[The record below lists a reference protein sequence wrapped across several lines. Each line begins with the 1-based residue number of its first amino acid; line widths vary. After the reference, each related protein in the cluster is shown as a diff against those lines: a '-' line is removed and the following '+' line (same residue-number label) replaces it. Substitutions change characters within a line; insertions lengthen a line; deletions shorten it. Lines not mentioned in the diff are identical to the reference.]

1 MAAKTSITPT
11 RAAEPLNRLI
21 RLDRL
26 EFRKLLDLYF
36 EALRADWMYHETR
49 QKLGAKAATDQ
60 GHAAASA
67 WSACTM
73 SLLLLQDM
81 RTVDPD
87 LRAAVDVLLKTCPDQ
102 MPSSGDLMRCGT
114 EMLAFADKHK
124 RSGSDLLPLL
134 DEAFCLL
141 EAHHGNQALMSA
153 QQAAGSGAA

>member
-1 MAAKTSITPT
+1 MAAKTSTTPT

-36 EALRADWMYHETR
+36 EALRADWVYHETL
-49 QKLGAKAATDQ
+49 QKLGGKAAADQ

-73 SLLLLQDM
+73 SLRLLQDM

-87 LRAAVDVLLKTCPDQ
+87 LRVAVEVLLKTCPDQ
-102 MPSSGDLMRCGT
+102 MPSSGGLMRCGT
-114 EMLAFADKHK
+114 EMLALADKHK
-124 RSGSDLLPLL
+124 RSTSDLLPLL
-134 DEAFCLL
+134 DDAFCLI
-141 EAHHGNQALMSA
+141 ESYHGTQALMSA
-153 QQAAGSGAA
+153 QRSA

>member
-49 QKLGAKAATDQ
+49 QMLGAKAATDQ

-87 LRAAVDVLLKTCPDQ
+87 LRAAVDILLKTWPGE
-102 MPSSGDLMRCGT
+102 MPSSGELMRCGT
-114 EMLAFADKHK
+114 EMLALANKHK
-124 RSGSDLLPLL
+124 RSGSDVLPLL

>member
-1 MAAKTSITPT
+1 MAAKPSTTPART
-11 RAAEPLNRLI
+11 TEPLNRLI

-36 EALRADWMYHETR
+36 EALRADWVYHETR
-49 QKLGAKAATDQ
+49 QKVGAKAATDQ

-87 LRAAVDVLLKTCPDQ
+87 LRAAVEVLLKTCPGE

-114 EMLAFADKHK
+114 EMLALANKHK
-124 RSGSDLLPLL
+124 RSVSDVLPLL

-153 QQAAGSGAA
+153 QQAARSGAA

>member
-1 MAAKTSITPT
+1 MAAKPPTTPA
-11 RAAEPLNRLI
+11 RATEPLNRLI

-36 EALRADWMYHETR
+36 EALRADWVYHETR
-49 QKLGAKAATDQ
+49 QKVGAKAATDQ

-67 WSACTM
+67 WSTCTM

-87 LRAAVDVLLKTCPDQ
+87 LRAAVEVLLKTCPGE

-114 EMLAFADKHK
+114 EMLALANKHK
-124 RSGSDLLPLL
+124 RNGSDVLPLL

-153 QQAAGSGAA
+153 QQAARSGAA

>member
-1 MAAKTSITPT
+1 
-11 RAAEPLNRLI
+11 
-21 RLDRL
+21 
-26 EFRKLLDLYF
+26 
-36 EALRADWMYHETR
+36 MYHETR

-114 EMLAFADKHK
+114 EMLALADKHK

-141 EAHHGNQALMSA
+141 EAYHGNQALMSA

>member
-1 MAAKTSITPT
+1 MAAKTSTTPT
-11 RAAEPLNRLI
+11 RATEPLNRLI

-36 EALRADWMYHETR
+36 DALRADWVYHETR
-49 QKLGAKAATDQ
+49 QKVGAKAATDQ

-87 LRAAVDVLLKTCPDQ
+87 LRAAVDILLKTCLGE
-102 MPSSGDLMRCGT
+102 MPSSGELMRCGT
-114 EMLAFADKHK
+114 EMLALANKHK
-124 RSGSDLLPLL
+124 RSGSDVLPLL

-153 QQAAGSGAA
+153 QQAACSGPT

>member
-1 MAAKTSITPT
+1 MAAKTSTTPT
-11 RAAEPLNRLI
+11 RATEPLNRLI

-36 EALRADWMYHETR
+36 EALRADWVYHETR
-49 QKLGAKAATDQ
+49 QKVGAKAATDQ

-87 LRAAVDVLLKTCPDQ
+87 LRAAVDILLKTCLGE
-102 MPSSGDLMRCGT
+102 MPSSGGLMRCGT
-114 EMLAFADKHK
+114 EMLALANKHK
-124 RSGSDLLPLL
+124 RSGSDVLPLL

-153 QQAAGSGAA
+153 QQAACSGAT

>member
-1 MAAKTSITPT
+1 MAAKTSTTPT
-11 RAAEPLNRLI
+11 RAAEPLNRLL

-49 QKLGAKAATDQ
+49 QNLGAKAATDQ

-114 EMLAFADKHK
+114 EMLALADKHK

>member
-1 MAAKTSITPT
+1 MAAKTSTTPT
-11 RAAEPLNRLI
+11 HTTEPHNRLI

-36 EALRADWMYHETR
+36 EALRADWVYHETR
-49 QKLGAKAATDQ
+49 QKVGTKAATDQ
-60 GHAAASA
+60 GHAPASA

-87 LRAAVDVLLKTCPDQ
+87 LRAAVEVLLKTCPGE

-114 EMLAFADKHK
+114 DMLALANKHK
-124 RSGSDLLPLL
+124 RSGSDVLPLL

-153 QQAAGSGAA
+153 QQAARSGAA

>member
-1 MAAKTSITPT
+1 MAAKPPTTPA
-11 RAAEPLNRLI
+11 RATEPLNRLI

-36 EALRADWMYHETR
+36 EALRADWVYHETR
-49 QKLGAKAATDQ
+49 QKVGAKAATDQ

-87 LRAAVDVLLKTCPDQ
+87 LRAAVDILLKTCPGE
-102 MPSSGDLMRCGT
+102 MPSSGELMRCGT
-114 EMLAFADKHK
+114 AMLALADKHK
-124 RSGSDLLPLL
+124 RSGSDVLPLL

-141 EAHHGNQALMSA
+141 EAHHGNQALISA
-153 QQAAGSGAA
+153 QQAARSGAA

>member
-1 MAAKTSITPT
+1 MAAKTSTTPT

-36 EALRADWMYHETR
+36 GALRADWVYHETR
-49 QKLGAKAATDQ
+49 QKVGAKAATDQ
-60 GHAAASA
+60 GHAAASS

-87 LRAAVDVLLKTCPDQ
+87 LRTAVDILHKTCPDQ
-102 MPSSGDLMRCGT
+102 MPSSGDLMRCGS
-114 EMLAFADKHK
+114 EMLTLANKHK
-124 RSGSDLLPLL
+124 RSGSDVLPLL

-153 QQAAGSGAA
+153 QQAARSGAA

>member
-1 MAAKTSITPT
+1 MAAKPSTTLS
-11 RAAEPLNRLI
+11 RATEPLNRLI

-36 EALRADWMYHETR
+36 EALRADWVYHETR
-49 QKLGAKAATDQ
+49 QKVGAKAATDQ

-87 LRAAVDVLLKTCPDQ
+87 LRAAVEVLLKTCPGE

-114 EMLAFADKHK
+114 EMLALANKHK
-124 RSGSDLLPLL
+124 RSGSDVLPLL

-153 QQAAGSGAA
+153 QQAARSGAA